1 MKILK
6 SEEGYRDNLTSFER
20 FSAEIRTF
28 YQTSIILVSLQAVRI

>member
-20 FSAEIRTF
+20 FSVEIWTF
-28 YQTSIILVSLQAVRI
+28 YETSGDFFSIIER